1 MQFSN
6 MTGVIYDA
14 VTNDWAVV
22 LEAAGG
28 VIGYATTA
36 SEAASMLNDEVA
48 RFERFH
54 SSQAASLAA
63 MMPASV
69 EAPAIAPQA
78 ATAPLSCA
86 PVALPVASE
95 SRPRCPHY
103 RAIRRAFAI
112 AREKGLDVR
121 ADEAMRAAF
130 GRCLGRTVET
140 RECMNGG
147 EWQAVG
153 DAMKRGL
160 AW

>member
-1 MQFSN
+1 
-6 MTGVIYDA
+6 MTGIYFDV
-14 VTNDWAVV
+14 VTNDWAIEI
-22 LEAAGG
+22 EAAGG

-36 SEAASMLNDEVA
+36 SEAASMLDDEIS
-48 RFERFH
+48 RWKRFH

-63 MMPASV
+63 MMPARM

-78 ATAPLSCA
+78 ATARENAA
-86 PVALPVASE
+86 PVALPVASV

-103 RAIRRAFAI
+103 RAVKRAFAI

-121 ADEAMRAAF
+121 DSEAMRAAF

-153 DAMKRGL
+153 DAIKRGL

>member
-1 MQFSN
+1 
-6 MTGVIYDA
+6 MTGIYFDA
-14 VTNDWAVV
+14 VTGDWAIEV
-22 LEAAGG
+22 EAAGG
-28 VIGYATTA
+28 VVGYAASA
-36 SEAASMLNDEVA
+36 SEAAAMLNDEVA
-48 RFERFH
+48 RWERFH

-63 MMPASV
+63 MMPAHI

-78 ATAPLSCA
+78 ATARDNAA
-86 PVALPVASE
+86 PVALPATSE

-112 AREKGLDVR
+112 AREKGLDTR